1 MVNFKPSKVTL
12 ALLSSGLMAVSASSL
27 AYQEQT
33 EIEKEAVNKAKEEV
47 EVIEVKG
54 LRGSLIK
61 SINTKR
67 FSSNVVDAISAEDIG
82 KLPDSSIADSLSR
95 ISGLA
100 AQRLEGRAS
109 IISIRGFGENES
121 TTTLNGR
128 EQVSIGDG
136 RGVEFDIYPSEIM
149 SGVSVYKTPNASMSG
164 EGIAGVIDMETISPL
179 SKGERVFVANGQL
192 ELNGHDAVVD
202 GYDNK
207 GHRLNFSYIDQFA
220 NDTLG
225 FALAVNSMES
235 PGQEKQFG
243 RHQDPFLY
251 ELSDGEGN
259 TYNGMK
265 GVNIK
270 GRSSV
275 LERDSVMAVVE
286 YAPNDDLTV
295 TVDSLYVDFSDKR
308 YIGAIEFG
316 FNQCDDE
323 GKFPDC
329 EYSINSVENGF
340 VTSATY
346 HNFPFYIKNN
356 QEHRTADLLNLGLN
370 LEYRVNN
377 DLTIEFDA
385 SSSEVERDLYQHATF
400 AGASSFAGSEVT
412 YNVNKDGS
420 GGTFDTSLDYGD
432 ASVVGLGD
440 IMGWGLAGERSNPKV
455 EDEIKSF
462 KLAAKQALEN
472 DIFDSVEFGIAY
484 RERDK
489 QKTISYSKTDI
500 LPEAMIPGTNVAAL
514 APEYILGSVDLSH
527 ANLGNTLI
535 FDQEALLSS
544 GQIYSETDVTYSWG
558 KINDAFQVSEQVS
571 AAFIQGNIL
580 TEVGGFPVRGNVG
593 LRYIKTEQSSIG
605 DTFGWGGINTQL
617 DFSHSYSDVLPS
629 LNLIVD
635 LSDDEIL
642 RFGFAKTIARP
653 TMDDMKGGLEVGP
666 TSWSGNPNDTD
677 ANGNYWTAKGG
688 NYQLEAREAD
698 GFDLSYENYFSDE
711 GYFSVA
717 LFYKKIKNWNFD
729 SVYEAELPLDD
740 ASIATHPVA
749 DNIDGFN
756 EKTATVSA
764 KENGGQGN
772 LKGVELSL
780 SFPFKMI
787 DESLEGFGIFAS
799 HTMVKQDMKDFN
811 GDDYTLPGLSERVST
826 VTAYYEKD
834 GFQFRTSM
842 RKRSDFTASIYSTI
856 GLTTEQRFGVGE
868 TLVDAQVGYDVNDN
882 LYLYVQGQNLTN
894 EAFQTKFDDAEYAT
908 DQHFDYGRS
917 YQAGFTYKF

>member
-1 MVNFKPSKVTL
+1 MVKFTPSKLTL
-12 ALLSSGLMAVSASSL
+12 ALLSTGLMAVSASSF
-27 AYQEQT
+27 AFAQQT
-33 EIEKEAVNKAKEEV
+33 DEEKEQAKKADQEV

-109 IISIRGFGENES
+109 VISIRGFGENES

-136 RGVEFDIYPSEIM
+136 RGVEFDLYPSEIM
-149 SGVSVYKTPNASMSG
+149 SGVSVYKTPNASMTG
-164 EGIAGVIDMETISPL
+164 EGIAGVIDMQTISPL
-179 SKGERVFVANGQL
+179 SKAEQVIVINGQY
-192 ELNGHDAVVD
+192 EKNGHDAVVD
-202 GYDNK
+202 GYDNT

-220 NDTLG
+220 DDTLG
-225 FALAVNSMES
+225 VALAFNTMES

-243 RHQDPFLY
+243 RHGDPFLY
-251 ELSDGEGN
+251 DLTDEEGN
-259 TYNGMK
+259 SYTGIK
-265 GVNIK
+265 GANIK

-286 YAPNDDLTV
+286 YAPTDDLTI

-316 FNQCDDE
+316 FNNCDDE

-329 EYSINSVENGF
+329 EYTINSVENGF
-340 VTSATY
+340 VTGATY
-346 HNFPFYIKNN
+346 RNFPFYVKNN

-370 LEYRVNN
+370 IEYRVND
-377 DLTIEFDA
+377 DLTVTFDA

-400 AGASSFAGSEVT
+400 GGASSFAGNEVT
-412 YNVNKDGS
+412 YQLNKDGS
-420 GGTFDTSLDYGD
+420 GGTFESSLDYGD
-432 ASVVGLGD
+432 PSVVGLGD
-440 IMGWGLAGERSNPKV
+440 IMGWDLAGERSNPKV

-462 KLAAKQALEN
+462 KLAAKHMLES
-472 DIFDSVEFGIAY
+472 DVFDSIEFGLAY

-489 QKTISYSKTDI
+489 QKTISYSKTDV
-500 LPEAMIPGTNVAAL
+500 LPSAMIPGTNVAAIS
-514 APEYILGSVDLSH
+514 PEYLLGTVDLTH
-527 ANLGNTLI
+527 ANMGHTLI

-544 GQIYSETDVTYSWG
+544 GAVYSETDVTYSWG
-558 KINDAFQVSEQVS
+558 KINDAFQVSEEVS
-571 AAFIQGNIL
+571 AAFVQGNIS
-580 TEVGGFPVRGNVG
+580 TEIAGKSVRGNVG

-605 DTFGWGGINTQL
+605 DTFGWSGIDTKL
-617 DFSHSYSDVLPS
+617 DFSHSYSNFLPS
-629 LNLIVD
+629 VNIIVD
-635 LSDDEIL
+635 VSDDEIL

-653 TMDDMKGGLEVGP
+653 TMDDMKGGILVEP
-666 TSWSGNPNDTD
+666 TSWSGNPDDTD
-677 ANGNYWTAKGG
+677 INGNYWRASGG
-688 NYQLEAREAD
+688 NYQLEAREAN

-729 SVYEAELPLDD
+729 SVYETELPLDD
-740 ASIATHPVA
+740 ASLSTHPVA
-749 DNIDGFN
+749 SNIDGFSD
-756 EKTATVSA
+756 KTATVNA
-764 KENGGQGN
+764 KENGGEGD
-772 LKGVELSL
+772 LRGVELSV

-826 VTAYYEKD
+826 ITAYYEKD
-834 GFQFRTSM
+834 GIQVRTSM

-856 GLTTEQRFGVGE
+856 GLTTEQRFGLGE
-868 TLVDAQVGYDVNDN
+868 TLVDAQIGYDVTDS
-882 LYLYVQGQNLTN
+882 LYIYVQGQNLTN
-894 EAFQTKFDDAEYAT
+894 EAFQTKFDDADYAT
-908 DQHFDYGRS
+908 DQYFDYGRS